1 LLNKNKMQRSLLC
14 GLIAAVAIPLCLAA
28 YQISPSAFHIAII
41 DGEGAMNNIQGR
53 VAQEPIV
60 QVQDENH
67 KGVRGAYVT
76 FSSPNSGPG
85 VTFANGSSQFT
96 ATTDD
101 LGRAVAQGLKPNGAT
116 GSFEIHV
123 HVTYQGQ
130 TIGDTVIHQYNVTGK
145 VADLSNNLQTTGG
158 EVAVAAIPPG
168 VLGIAVG
175 PAFML
180 NGSSVPD
187 NANLVAGARV
197 VAMDQPVH
205 IHLNGGCDYIL
216 APHSSARIE
225 NHRLV
230 LENGKVRARH
240 CGNCKVVAGFYLVSG
255 DPGTDG
261 LIGYTGGNLEVAGLN
276 GTLQVTGAQG
286 LLGGAVAPGA
296 YSTFGAQAGA
306 TGAAAGASG
315 ATATGAGVSAKT
327 LAIYGTALAGALAGL
342 GIAVDAILQPG
353 TSGTPTSP

>member
-1 LLNKNKMQRSLLC
+1 V
-14 GLIAAVAIPLCLAA
+14 GIVPLCLAA

-41 DGEGAMNNIQGR
+41 DGDGAMNNIQGR

-76 FSSPNSGPG
+76 FDSPNSGPG

-96 ATTDD
+96 TTTDD

-116 GSFEIHV
+116 GNFEIHV

-145 VADLSNNLQTTGG
+145 VANLSQNLQTTGS
-158 EVAVAAIPPG
+158 EMSVAALAPG
-168 VLGIAVG
+168 ALGVAVG

-180 NGSSVPD
+180 NGATVPD
-187 NANLVAGARV
+187 NANLNAGARV
-197 VAMDQPVH
+197 VALDQPVH
-205 IHLNGGCDYIL
+205 IHLSTGCDYIL

-225 NHRLV
+225 DHKLV
-230 LENGKVRARH
+230 LESGKVRTRH
-240 CGNCKVVAGFYLVSG
+240 CGNCKVAAGFFLISG

-261 LIGYTGGNLEVAGLN
+261 LIGYSGGNLEVAGLN
-276 GTLQVTGAQG
+276 GTLQVAGSQG
-286 LLGGAVAPGA
+286 TLASAVAPGA

-315 ATATGAGVSAKT
+315 ATATGAGTSAKA

-342 GIAVDAILQPG
+342 GVAIDAILQPG
-353 TSGTPTSP
+353 TPSTPGVGVNPLSP